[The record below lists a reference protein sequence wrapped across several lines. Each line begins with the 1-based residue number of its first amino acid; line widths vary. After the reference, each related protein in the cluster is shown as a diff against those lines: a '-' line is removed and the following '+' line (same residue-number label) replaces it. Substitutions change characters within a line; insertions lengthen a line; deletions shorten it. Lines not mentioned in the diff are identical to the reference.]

1 VRDLDLRE
9 ATLEEAQTQGLNPR
23 DNCDEL
29 MEFFKLQRLLQDDE
43 ADHVIEARRLAT
55 LVRDASNVLEDLGM
69 PPILR
74 IPRDPHTAG
83 DILEA
88 VDIILEHI

>member
-1 VRDLDLRE
+1 
-9 ATLEEAQTQGLNPR
+9 
-23 DNCDEL
+23 

-74 IPRDPHTAG
+74 IPRDPHTTG

-88 VDIILEHI
+88 VDVIMEHL

>member
-9 ATLEEAQTQGLNPR
+9 ATLEEAQTQGLNPW

-74 IPRDPHTAG
+74 IPRDPHTTG

-88 VDIILEHI
+88 VDVIMEHL